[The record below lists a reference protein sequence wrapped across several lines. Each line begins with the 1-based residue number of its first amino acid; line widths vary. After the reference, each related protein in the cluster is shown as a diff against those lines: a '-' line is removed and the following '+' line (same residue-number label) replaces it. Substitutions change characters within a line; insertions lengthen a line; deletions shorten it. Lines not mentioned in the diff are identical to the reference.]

1 MVRRA
6 ELARAIG
13 RHRAFAPM
21 KEETKARLS
30 DDAEALR
37 RCRACRATL
46 EPFLRIDSEFS
57 LARCESCGLVAT
69 FPPVPPSEI
78 GRYYP
83 AQYYGA
89 ANRRFNPVMERLIP
103 FFRNRR
109 AQTIERF
116 LPKGRIVDVGCGR
129 GILPEL
135 MRQRGW
141 EAHGVEFSET
151 AARHAREVLGLPVF
165 VGDFVQSPYADS
177 SFDVV
182 VLWHVLEHLSDPV
195 AALRKSR
202 QILKPGGL
210 LVIAV
215 PNFDSLQARMSGR
228 HWFHLDVPRHYY
240 HFGLR
245 VLRRLLESNGFAI
258 VNVSHMSLEQ
268 NLFGWIQS
276 LLDRFGLPHNSLYDI
291 LKNRSARSLPYPF
304 RDAPVP
310 SILNFLLLP
319 VVFPLA
325 VFLFLAEIALRRGGT
340 IEIYASLPT

>member
-6 ELARAIG
+6 ETANERRSAVV
-13 RHRAFAPM
+13 PM
-21 KEETKARLS
+21 KEKTRARPS
-30 DDAEALR
+30 DDPDAPH
-37 RCRACRATL
+37 RCRACGATL
-46 EPFLRIDSEFS
+46 EPFLRVDAEFS

-103 FFRNRR
+103 FFRKRR

-116 LPKGRIVDVGCGR
+116 LPKGRMVDVGCGR

-135 MRQRGW
+135 MQERGW

-151 AARHAREVLGLPVF
+151 AARHARDVLGLPVF
-165 VGDFVQSPYADS
+165 VGDFIQSPYADS

-215 PNFDSLQARMSGR
+215 PNFDSLQARVSGR
-228 HWFHLDVPRHYY
+228 HWFHLDVPRHYF

-245 VLRRLLESNGFAI
+245 VLRRLLENNGFTL
-258 VNVSHMSLEQ
+258 VDVSHMSLEQ
-268 NLFGWIQS
+268 NLYGWIQS
-276 LLDRFGLPHNSLYDI
+276 LLDRIGLPHNSLYDI
-291 LKNRSARSLPYPF
+291 LKSPSARLVAHPF
-304 RDAPVP
+304 RTAPIP
-310 SILNFLLLP
+310 SVLNFLFLP
-319 VVFPLA
+319 LVVPLSVA
-325 VFLFLAEIALRRGGT
+325 LFFLEVILRRGGT
-340 IEIYASLPT
+340 VEIYARCEK